1 MPFKSKSQRRWMHAQ
16 KPDMAKKWEKET
28 PKGKTLPEKLK
39 SHHDYYMD
47 TDAVDK
53 AFMKSIDDGS

>member
-1 MPFKSKSQRRWMHAQ
+1 MHAQ

-28 PKGKTLPEKLK
+28 PKSKTLPEKLK